1 MIYPARLILWLCFI
15 LPLSAAAGYFTSAA
29 VLMLLLYTVILLW
42 AAADLFRGIKT
53 IGNINAELNGNIKT
67 SVFSL
72 TSLPFQFNN
81 YNKKDIQLHLKI
93 QCPDTIIP
101 EKDLYFIKISP
112 DNLSE
117 CSINITPL
125 DRGTFTIEKVF
136 LEINSPGNFWKIR
149 KKIILDKLKITVYPN
164 LKFEKRSLAALFLHH
179 TNGIHIHRML
189 GQGREFEKLR
199 EYIHGDSMDIIS
211 WKATAKRNK
220 PISKVFK
227 IEQTQ
232 NIYAVIDVSRLSSQH
247 LPDSKRVIDHYL
259 SSSLILGQI
268 AAMQK
273 DAFGVIAF
281 DSNVCRFIKAKTGKV
296 NYNACREAIFNLEP
310 SERIPDYRNLFSF
323 IRTKVH
329 KRALLLFMIDVSNPA
344 TLEAITENIH
354 LISSKYLAVIN
365 TIKHKTE
372 RPLFSEKITEE
383 EEIFSH
389 FAGHLQWE
397 NIIMLKK
404 QLMRHGITLTSSDYN
419 QLTSDVVTQYINV
432 KKRQVL

>member
-1 MIYPARLILWLCFI
+1 
-15 LPLSAAAGYFTSAA
+15 
-29 VLMLLLYTVILLW
+29 
-42 AAADLFRGIKT
+42 
-53 IGNINAELNGNIKT
+53 
-67 SVFSL
+67 
-72 TSLPFQFNN
+72 
-81 YNKKDIQLHLKI
+81 
-93 QCPDTIIP
+93 
-101 EKDLYFIKISP
+101 
-112 DNLSE
+112 
-117 CSINITPL
+117 
-125 DRGTFTIEKVF
+125 
-136 LEINSPGNFWKIR
+136 
-149 KKIILDKLKITVYPN
+149 
-164 LKFEKRSLAALFLHH
+164 
-179 TNGIHIHRML
+179 
-189 GQGREFEKLR
+189 
-199 EYIHGDSMDIIS
+199 
-211 WKATAKRNK
+211 
-220 PISKVFK
+220 
-227 IEQTQ
+227 
-232 NIYAVIDVSRLSSQH
+232 
-247 LPDSKRVIDHYL
+247 
-259 SSSLILGQI
+259 
-268 AAMQK
+268 MQK